1 MLKLDKAISLLDSIE
16 DSIKSAT
23 YLDVYYDSMELLY
36 EFKKEL
42 DDYLEK
48 LNKEE

>member
-16 DSIKSAT
+16 DSVESTT
-23 YLDVYYDSMELLY
+23 YLDIYYDGMELLY

-42 DDYLEK
+42 DDYLNE